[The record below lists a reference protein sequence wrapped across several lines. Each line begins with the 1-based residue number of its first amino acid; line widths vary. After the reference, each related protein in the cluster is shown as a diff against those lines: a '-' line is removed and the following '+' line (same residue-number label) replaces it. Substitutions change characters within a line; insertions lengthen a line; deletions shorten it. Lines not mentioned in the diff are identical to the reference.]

1 MNTLKLG
8 NKKVY
13 INSIEIDDIDKRD
26 YPDFTDAYISYAEYT
41 DGKELNDN
49 ELEELQDEYPSILN
63 ELIHENQLYI

>member
-13 INSIEIDDIDKRD
+13 INSIEIDDIDTRD

-41 DGKELNDN
+41 DGKKLNDN
-49 ELEELQDEYPSILN
+49 ELEELQDEYPN
-63 ELIHENQLYI
+63 MPNKLIHENQLYI